1 MKPTPK
7 ADLKGENFHPGDD
20 QFYLRALRK
29 LLRLEN
35 NHIKPQEKK
44 EIIDTIDEHNLNNA
58 NSSD

>member
-1 MKPTPK
+1 MKPTNNM
-7 ADLKGENFHPGDD
+7 DLEGENFHPGDD

-35 NHIKPQEKK
+35 NEIKSQEKK

-58 NSSD
+58 NLSD